1 MLAVLNDIFQ
11 YDLADMVKR
20 VLYWPWL
27 VKFGADGLS
36 PAGYRKI
43 SSIIEKRVLNINDNW
58 Y

>member
-43 SSIIEKRVLNINDNW
+43 SSIIGQCV
-58 Y
+58 